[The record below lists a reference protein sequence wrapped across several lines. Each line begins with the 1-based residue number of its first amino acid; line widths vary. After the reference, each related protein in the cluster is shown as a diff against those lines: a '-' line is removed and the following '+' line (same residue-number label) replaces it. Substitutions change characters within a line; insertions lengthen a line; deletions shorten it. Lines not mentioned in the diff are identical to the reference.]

1 MKLMLKI
8 NLATRP
14 FYNERVIDTVLLLL
28 GTGALVLM
36 ALGGRTVLQLSNTYA
51 DVVRTAELSELQTGT
66 VTQEM
71 VTLNQSVSEDELE
84 RLRLSAAEANR
95 LIDQRVFSWTE
106 LFNIIEE
113 TLPDRVM
120 LTGLRPTGT
129 SGSMSLTI
137 GVIGERVTDIEQFI
151 EELEAT
157 GSVDNVLARQEQ
169 RTENGM
175 YSAQLIGEFRGS
187 TVRRD
192 RPRDDA
198 ER

>member
-1 MKLMLKI
+1 MLKI

-84 RLRLSAAEANR
+84 MLRLSAAEANR

-106 LFNIIEE
+106 LFNVIEE

-137 GVIGERVTDIEQFI
+137 GVVGERVTDIEQFI

-175 YSAQLIGEFRGS
+175 YSAQLTGAVSYTHLTLPTNRE
-187 TVRRD
+187 V
-192 RPRDDA
+192 
-198 ER
+198 